1 MAQKAPRKQKASTAS
16 RRKRPSAP
24 VARSGTQSRAR
35 KGRKAAAPSRSGL
48 ARRGPRKA
56 ARARKQRR
64 AAPAAPLPMPSSLL
78 DATTVPE
85 VVEIPARTAV
95 ALDGAGPPAA
105 EPFARSIGAIYGAAY
120 GLKFSRKPSGL
131 TFRIGPLEGR
141 WWAEGAPEGGLQA
154 PRESWRWR
162 LRIAVPDDVDDAEL
176 AEVVRAA
183 TSRKGGKLEGS
194 AEAKRV
200 FVERIGPA
208 THGRIL
214 HVGPYADEPR
224 SFARLDAALEGAKL
238 RPARSHLEVYLSDPR
253 RTAPARLR
261 TVLLREIRS

>member
-1 MAQKAPRKQKASTAS
+1 VAPKTPRRQKASTDS
-16 RRKRPSAP
+16 RRKRPGAP
-24 VARSGTQSRAR
+24 AAQSGKDRRAR
-35 KGRKAAAPSRSGL
+35 QPAAPSRSSP
-48 ARRGPRKA
+48 ARPEPRKA
-56 ARARKQRR
+56 AAAPARKQRR
-64 AAPAAPLPMPSSLL
+64 AAPAAPLPIPSSLL

-85 VVEIPARTAV
+85 VIETPARTAV
-95 ALDGAGPPAA
+95 ALDGAGPPDA

-120 GLKFSRKPSGL
+120 GLKFSRKASGL
-131 TFRIGPLEGR
+131 TFKIGPLEGR
-141 WWAEGAPEGGLQA
+141 WWAEGAPECGLQA

-162 LRIAVPDDVDDAEL
+162 LRLAVPDDVDDAEL

-183 TSRKGGKLEGS
+183 TSRRRGKLEGS

-224 SFARLDAALEGAKL
+224 SLARLDAALEGAKL